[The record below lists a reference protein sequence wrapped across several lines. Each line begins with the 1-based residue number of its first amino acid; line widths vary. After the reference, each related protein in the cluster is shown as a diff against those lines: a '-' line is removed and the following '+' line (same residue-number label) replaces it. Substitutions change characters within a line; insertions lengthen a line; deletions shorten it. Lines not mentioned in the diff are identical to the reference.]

1 MSTMKKNSLFKI
13 LSFIAILATTISCSN
28 TQKKGQMGMAGQVRE
43 YQVMK
48 VEPQS
53 TTLYEEYPTNL
64 QGIQTVEIRPKIA
77 GYIQDILVD
86 EGSFVKKGQVLFR
99 INDNDIRATVRSAQA
114 QVKVAEADIVAAKIN
129 LDKTK
134 PLVEKGIISKFDLE
148 SSESTLKAKEAQLA
162 QAKANLANAQANL
175 QYAIITSPTSGII
188 GNFPYRVGSLV
199 SSSIAQPLTTVS
211 NTTEMY
217 AYFSMNEKEFLTMI
231 KGLKGNNMQEKFSSM
246 PDVSLILADNS
257 VYGEKGRIQTASG
270 LVDPQTGSV
279 NIRATFP
286 NKEGILRSGGSG
298 LVRIPQHVESAI
310 IVPQNAT
317 YELQGKHFIY
327 TVGDGNKVH
336 PTEIGVLVGNLK
348 NNYVVTSG
356 LKTGDEIVVEGIAS
370 LRNDMPIKPKLVTPN
385 GSDDK
390 KESGAEVKN

>member
-1 MSTMKKNSLFKI
+1 MKKNNQIKI
-13 LSFIAILATTISCSN
+13 LSFIVILATTISCSSS
-28 TQKKGQMGMAGQVRE
+28 QKKGQRGMAGQISE
-43 YQVMK
+43 YRVMK

-99 INDNDIRATVRSAQA
+99 INDNDIQATVRSAQA

-175 QYAIITSPTSGII
+175 QYAIITSPTNGII

-199 SSSIAQPLTTVS
+199 SSNIAQPLTTVS
-211 NTTEMY
+211 NTTKMY

-231 KGLKGNNMQEKFSSM
+231 KGLKGDNLQAKFRSM

-298 LVRIPQHVESAI
+298 LVRIPQHVDSVI

-336 PTEIGVLVGNLK
+336 TTEIGILVGNLK

-356 LKTGDEIVVEGIAS
+356 LKPGDEIVMEGIAS
-370 LRNDMPIKPKLVTPN
+370 LRNDMPIKPKLVTESASEN
-385 GSDDK
+385 KKNSDSQVNK
-390 KESGAEVKN
+390 

>member
-1 MSTMKKNSLFKI
+1 MKKNNPIKI
-13 LSFIAILATTISCSN
+13 LSFIVILATTISCSSS
-28 TQKKGQMGMAGQVRE
+28 QKKGPRGMAGQISE
-43 YQVMK
+43 YKVMK
-48 VEPQS
+48 VKPQS
-53 TTLYEEYPTNL
+53 TTLYQEYPTNL
-64 QGIQTVEIRPKIA
+64 EGIQTVEIRPKIA
-77 GYIQDILVD
+77 GYIQNILVD

-114 QVKVAEADIVAAKIN
+114 QVKVAEADVVAAKIN
-129 LDKTK
+129 LNKTK

-148 SSESTLKAKEAQLA
+148 SSESMLKAKEAQLA

-175 QYAIITSPTSGII
+175 QYAIITSPTNGII
-188 GNFPYRVGSLV
+188 GNFPYRIGSLV
-199 SSSIAQPLTTVS
+199 SSNIPQPLTTVS

-231 KGLKGNNMQEKFSSM
+231 KGLKGNNLQAKFRSM
-246 PDVSLILADNS
+246 PAVSLILADNS

-298 LVRIPQHVESAI
+298 LVRISQHVDSVI

-327 TVGDGNKVH
+327 TVGDENKVH
-336 PTEIGVLVGNLK
+336 PTEIGILAGNLK
-348 NNYVVTSG
+348 NTYVVTSG
-356 LKTGDEIVVEGIAS
+356 LKPGDEIVVEGIAS
-370 LRNDMPIKPKLVTPN
+370 LRNNMPIKPKLVTQDS
-385 GSDDK
+385 SDDK
-390 KESGAEVKN
+390 KDSGAVVNN

>member
-1 MSTMKKNSLFKI
+1 MKKNNLFRI
-13 LSFIAILATTISCSN
+13 LSFIVILATTFSCSDS
-28 TQKKGQMGMAGQVRE
+28 QKKGQMGMAGQVRE
-43 YQVMK
+43 YQVVK

-53 TTLYEEYPTNL
+53 TTLHEDYPTNL

-114 QVKVAEADIVAAKIN
+114 QVKVAEADVVAAKIN

-162 QAKANLANAQANL
+162 QAKANLANAEANL
-175 QYAIITSPTSGII
+175 QYAVITSPTTGFI

-211 NTTEMY
+211 NTTKMY
-217 AYFSMNEKEFLTMI
+217 AYFSMNEKEFLAMV
-231 KGLKGNNMQEKFSSM
+231 KGLTGKDMQEKLSHL

-257 VYGEKGRIQTASG
+257 IYTEKGRIQTASG

-279 NIRATFP
+279 NIRAIFP

-298 LVRIPQHVESAI
+298 LVRIPQDVDSVI

-327 TVGDGNKVH
+327 TVDNENKVH
-336 PTEIGVLVGNLK
+336 PTEIDVLAGNLK
-348 NNYVVTSG
+348 TTYVVTNG
-356 LKTGDEIVVEGIAS
+356 LKPGDEIVVEGIAS
-370 LRNDMPIKPKLVTPN
+370 LRNNMPIKPKLVTEN

-390 KESGAEVKN
+390 KSSGAQVNN

>member
-1 MSTMKKNSLFKI
+1 MKKNNLFKF

-28 TQKKGQMGMAGQVRE
+28 SQKGGQAGMAGRVGE
-43 YQVMK
+43 YNVMK

-77 GYIQDILVD
+77 GYIQNILVD

-134 PLVEKGIISKFDLE
+134 PLVEKGIVSKFDLE

-175 QYAIITSPTSGII
+175 QYATITSPTNGFI

-199 SSSIAQPLTTVS
+199 SSTISQPLTTIS

-217 AYFSMNEKEFLTMI
+217 AYFSMNEKEFLTMV
-231 KGLKGNNMQEKFSSM
+231 KGLKGQNMQEKMSHL

-257 VYGEKGRIQTASG
+257 VYKEKGRIQTASG
-270 LVDPQTGSV
+270 LVDPQTGAV

-298 LVRIPQHVESAI
+298 SVRIPQHVDSVI

-327 TVGDGNKVH
+327 TVDKDNKVH
-336 PTEIGVLVGNLK
+336 PTEIDILVGNLK
-348 NNYVVTSG
+348 TNYVVTSG
-356 LKTGDEIVVEGIAS
+356 LKPGDEIVVEGIAS
-370 LRNDMPIKPKLVTPN
+370 LRNNMPIKPKLVT
-385 GSDDK
+385 D
-390 KESGAEVKN
+390 SGTDNKQAQSSADQVNK